1 MTSHHSITTFEI
13 KQSFYQSFEIPT
25 ENKVYTPSHLSS
37 SLSSPKKEQ
46 KPSSIYHNKTQSK
59 TSISSSLTATSKR
72 SKRVS
77 FKSNFVEIINDL
89 PLKQTINKVILIP
102 KKKQK
107 ENNIK
112 CVCIIYYIIFVFFV
126 YHCY

>member
-1 MTSHHSITTFEI
+1 MTSHTVKTFETE
-13 KQSFYQSFEIPT
+13 YQSFEIPI

-37 SLSSPKKEQ
+37 SLSLEKKERRC
-46 KPSSIYHNKTQSK
+46 SSIYHNKTESK

-77 FKSNFVEIINDL
+77 FKSNFVEIINDF
-89 PLKQTINKVILIP
+89 PLKLTISKVNMIL

-107 ENNIK
+107 EKLNK
-112 CVCIIYYIIFVFFV
+112 CICVIY
-126 YHCY
+126 